1 MSFQICK
8 FQLNESRFLNYVP
21 SMISACALLL
31 SINIY
36 ERDLE
41 RYQSTGF
48 FKNCGVN
55 NGLVALNLAM
65 WNN

>member
-1 MSFQICK
+1 
-8 FQLNESRFLNYVP
+8 
-21 SMISACALLL
+21 MISACALLL

-48 FKNCGVN
+48 FKNCAVN
-55 NGLVALNLAM
+55 NGLVVLNLAM